1 MKRAV
6 MIAMLLFPSWVFAES
21 IYVNDQ
27 VSVGIYQGIANQG
40 PLLKRVTTG
49 VVLQVLERGNGF
61 IRVREPGGTEG
72 WVDAEFMTQSAPAV
86 LQLKAARADLEKAQA
101 ELARL
106 KPVLI
111 EARALAKES
120 ETALARE
127 KSLTQDLVG
136 RLQQRMSPD
145 AMEGSEPG
153 RSDSSGGPNLLWIV
167 ISFAMLGVG
176 FMSGVIWLRE
186 NNRRK
191 LGGRYLKI

>member
-6 MIAMLLFPSWVFAES
+6 MTAMLLFPSWVFAES

-27 VSVGIYQGIANQG
+27 VSVGIYQGIANQE

-49 VVLQVLERGNGF
+49 IVLQVLERRDDF
-61 IRVREPGGTEG
+61 IRVREPGGVEG
-72 WVDAEFMTQSAPAV
+72 WVEAEFMTLSVPAV
-86 LQLKAARADLEKAQA
+86 LQLKAARADLEKARA

-106 KPVLI
+106 KPALI
-111 EARALAKES
+111 EAQALAKES
-120 ETALARE
+120 DTALARE
-127 KSLTQDLVG
+127 KSLTQDLAG
-136 RLQQRMSPD
+136 RLEQRMTPD
-145 AMEGSEPG
+145 TMAGPEPE
-153 RSDSSGGPNLLWIV
+153 RSDSSDGSNLLWIV
-167 ISFAMLGVG
+167 ISFAMLGIG